1 MRPDAVP
8 ERGAGSLNP
17 SDNQR
22 AVEHAMEAAAAV
34 DWYCTKHGA
43 SFSLE
48 SDGLLCPAGHEVPF
62 RYGIPRFVEGST
74 YADAFGEQWNFF
86 RRTQLDSYSGLPISR
101 TRLRRCLGEELWSG
115 LRGSRVL
122 ECGCGAGR
130 FTEVLLAEGAHVV
143 SIDLSHAVDANVAN
157 CGLSSTHAVAQADI
171 RYLPF
176 RPQSFD
182 IVICLGV
189 IQHTP
194 NSEEALTAL
203 YNQVAPGG
211 SLVVDHYRLVLGW
224 YTKTAPLFHQVLK
237 RLPAD
242 TSLRFTNRMVDVLL
256 PLHKKTAGIKPL
268 HSLLAH
274 ISPVL
279 SYYRDLPELSEE
291 LQWEWA
297 RLDTHDYLTDWYK
310 RFRTQPQFRRS
321 LEELGATDIWCEI
334 GGNGIEARVKR
345 PGR

>member
-1 MRPDAVP
+1 MPDAVP
-8 ERGAGSLNP
+8 QRRADSLSS
-17 SDNQR
+17 SDNHR
-22 AVEHAMEAAAAV
+22 EVEGVMEAAGSV
-34 DWYCTKHGA
+34 DWYCTQHGA
-43 SFSLE
+43 SFSLT
-48 SDGLLCPAGHEVPF
+48 SSGLACASGHQVPL
-62 RYGIPRFVEGST
+62 RNGIPRFVEGST

-101 TRLRRCLGEELWSG
+101 TRLRRCLGEDLWSR

-157 CGLSSTHAVAQADI
+157 CGLNASHAVAQADI

-194 NSEEALTAL
+194 SSEEALAAL
-203 YNQVAPGG
+203 YSQVAPGG
-211 SLVVDHYRLVLGW
+211 SMVVDHYRLVVGW

-242 TSLRFTNRMVDVLL
+242 TSLRFTNRMVDALL
-256 PLHKKTAGIKPL
+256 PLHKKTASIKPL
-268 HSLLAH
+268 YSLLAH

-310 RFRTQPQFRRS
+310 RFRTPSQFRRS

-345 PGR
+345 PAR